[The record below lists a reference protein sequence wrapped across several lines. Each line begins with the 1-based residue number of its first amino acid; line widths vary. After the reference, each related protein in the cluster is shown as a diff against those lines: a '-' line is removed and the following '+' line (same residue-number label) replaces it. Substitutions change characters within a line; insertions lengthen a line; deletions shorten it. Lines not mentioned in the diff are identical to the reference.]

1 MQNARLRGR
10 FRAPGPAG
18 GTVTRAPLPHRGPC
32 ERSRPAG
39 PGSRL
44 TQSRGS
50 ARGAGGRAG
59 RRRRPREPP
68 SPAQPVRQG
77 HPRGHR
83 IPDSTWL
90 QVMNS
95 LVWVSSTSVH
105 SLLRKAGTLELCF
118 IVSQAQGFRILLP
131 NAEVASVAASVAVAV
146 AVAVA
151 AAAARQRR
159 RQQLLPEKA
168 HRAGAAA
175 RGPRP
180 PRRRG
185 ACSEAGETPRP
196 HVTDRG
202 SRLHPCARLPRRAS
216 ASPIQTLG
224 RTTEQSD
231 WLLPRG
237 GVGAGG
243 VLPSLLPFRQASL

>member
-131 NAEVASVAASVAVAV
+131 NAEVASDAASVPVAV
-146 AVAVA
+146 SV

-180 PRRRG
+180 PQRRG

-196 HVTDRG
+196 HVTDRVRGSTHALG
-202 SRLHPCARLPRRAS
+202 SRAEPRRV
-216 ASPIQTLG
+216 
-224 RTTEQSD
+224 QSKTAGA
-231 WLLPRG
+231 PRSKAIGCSCEEGWAQG
-237 GVGAGG
+237 GVP
-243 VLPSLLPFRQASL
+243 PSLLPFRQASL

>member
-68 SPAQPVRQG
+68 SPVQPVRQG

-131 NAEVASVAASVAVAV
+131 NAEVASDAASVAVAV
-146 AVAVA
+146 SV

-180 PRRRG
+180 PRRPG

-196 HVTDRG
+196 HVTDRDFAAPPMR
-202 SRLHPCARLPRRAS
+202 SAS
-216 ASPIQTLG
+216 APSLG
-224 RTTEQSD
+224 ESNPKPRAHHGAKR
-231 WLLPRG
+231 LAAAARRG
-237 GVGAGG
+237 GRRGG
-243 VLPSLLPFRQASL
+243 TAFSFTF